1 MGIVVLGIHVGG
13 RRLAELLALLIGHEV
28 VHGVT
33 HAHHLGHHLAVQLGH
48 AAVEFLHLLRVR
60 TFAVHLG
67 HQVVAQ
73 VHQAPLALELG
84 RAVLLHQFAHLAA
97 LIGVEHRH
105 HAHALAHHRAGHH
118 AVAHHASHHAG
129 AHAALAAAA
138 HHAPHHAASL
148 TGSRVRHALGEGD
161 PRTTGTD
168 GQREPEG
175 ESLLAKF
182 HDRSPCC

>member
-118 AVAHHASHHAG
+118 AAAHHASHHAG

-138 HHAPHHAASL
+138 HHAPHHAGAHAALAATAHHSSQDRKSTRL
-148 TGSRVRHALGEGD
+148 NSSHVRISYAVFCLKKK
-161 PRTTGTD
+161 TKK
-168 GQREPEG
+168 Q
-175 ESLLAKF
+175 
-182 HDRSPCC
+182 